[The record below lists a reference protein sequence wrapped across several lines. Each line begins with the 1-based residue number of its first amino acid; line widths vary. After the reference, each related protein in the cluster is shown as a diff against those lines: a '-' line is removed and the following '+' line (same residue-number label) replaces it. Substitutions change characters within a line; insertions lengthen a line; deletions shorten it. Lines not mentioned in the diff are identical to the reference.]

1 MENNNN
7 FDMEGA
13 KKEYMLKHMLY
24 AVYLLGGIIM
34 ILLKFTNIDY
44 IAKLEGRALV
54 QYESLSAVF
63 TVIGAVGIL
72 RMLKLLKNEK
82 LLKKYITRSK
92 DERNIMLSNKAMSIA
107 VNISFIAALILD
119 VYYLPINITVSNT
132 IIYFACFILFVYITV
147 YFILN
152 KIM

>member
-1 MENNNN
+1 
-7 FDMEGA
+7 
-13 KKEYMLKHMLY
+13 
-24 AVYLLGGIIM
+24 M

-54 QYESLSAVF
+54 QYEILSAVF
-63 TVIGAVGIL
+63 TVVGAVGIL

-92 DERNIMLSNKAMSIA
+92 DERNIMLSNKAMYIA

-132 IIYFACFILFVYITV
+132 IIYFACFILFVYTVV

>member
-44 IAKLEGRALV
+44 IAKFEGRSLV

-92 DERNIMLSNKAMSIA
+92 DERNIMLSNKAMYIA

-132 IIYFACFILFVYITV
+132 IIYFACFILFVYTVV

>member
-1 MENNNN
+1 MENNN

-13 KKEYMLKHMLY
+13 KKKYMLKQMLY
-24 AVYLLGGIIM
+24 AVYLLAGIIM

-54 QYESLSAVF
+54 QYESISAVF

-92 DERNIMLSNKAMSIA
+92 DERNIMLSNKAMYIA

-119 VYYLPINITVSNT
+119 VYYLPINIAVSNA
-132 IIYFACFILFVYITV
+132 IIYFACFILFVYVVV

>member
-24 AVYLLGGIIM
+24 AVYFLGGIIM

-44 IAKLEGRALV
+44 IAKLEGRSLV
-54 QYESLSAVF
+54 QYETLSAVF

-72 RMLKLLKNEK
+72 RVLKLLKNEK

-92 DERNIMLSNKAMSIA
+92 DERNIMLSNKAMYIA

-132 IIYFACFILFVYITV
+132 IIYFACFILFVYTVV

>member
-34 ILLKFTNIDY
+34 MLLKFTNIDY

-54 QYESLSAVF
+54 QYETLSAVF

-132 IIYFACFILFVYITV
+132 IIYFACFILFVYTVV